1 MAPASS
7 GYDRQTAPS
16 SRYREVAVVRSPP
29 MQVASPGHTR
39 RYLSPGM
46 RHRSPV
52 YRPPSPP
59 SSTFREV
66 AYVHRGSPSRRDTPD
81 MSPGM
86 RHRSP
91 VYRPPSPPSSTFR
104 EVTYVHRG
112 SPSRRDTPDMRYSVP
127 FSARKALG
135 GTLQSSP
142 EQLDSARSSERSVF
156 IPADATPMN
165 VGRRPPSRT
174 TLAQQRAPDPLVNAL
189 QDQSHG
195 PRRPLSPTL
204 LPQQRALDP
213 LADALQGQSDDQ
225 RRSPSPTL
233 LPQQRASDPLVN
245 ALQGQSNGPRRP
257 PSPTLL
263 SQQRALDP
271 LVNALQGR
279 SHGSRRSPSP
289 TLLSQQRASD
299 PLADALQGRSHGPR
313 RSPSPTLL
321 PRQRAL
327 DPLAEQRAPD
337 PLVNALQ
344 GQSNG
349 PRRPP
354 SPTLLSQQSASDP
367 LVNRCV
373 PSEPEK
379 ATLSLSPSPLHVL
392 CSNARHAKRAGRASF
407 DVLLKHSRRIEE
419 WGYGVSYRILIDV
432 MLLACV
438 PLFLFSRIVRQRFS
452 SSLQPL
458 LFRSSESGHGP
469 LSARSAGNISVGEPR
484 LYGSAVS
491 HDSSNGLHFS
501 QTSSSRVLSRQAPK
515 ADDAPWYAERLPADL
530 EHEIRML
537 EAKTSIDS
545 YPRDAVQRHLNATEH
560 YQGRPQYLGRPTEG
574 PRRGDAL
581 ATGKALKMANFDMS
595 WEERKEH
602 TLSKPFQKNMP
613 PKVQKSGMYSGWP
626 MEDDRPV
633 VTLEEKPGTVRAF
646 GKDGKVVASTI
657 TVWVLDMVGRKHPI
671 VTTTDD
677 DVIGLRYGHICIHL
691 YLNILRMFRCVL
703 CTVRNVLERSEK
715 RCSWRTIH
723 QSFILT
729 VPAPFN
735 NVAMTKTGRY
745 KIMKLPW
752 IKEIEGTWKIHG
764 GHEIILQRKAIDKWT
779 GTEVTL
785 TLEVCKRSKM
795 YTCISFLSVRAS
807 FRCDEPCIKAAC

>member
-66 AYVHRGSPSRRDTPD
+66 A
-81 MSPGM
+81 
-86 RHRSP
+86 
-91 VYRPPSPPSSTFR
+91 
-104 EVTYVHRG
+104 YVHRG

-189 QDQSHG
+189 Q
-195 PRRPLSPTL
+195 
-204 LPQQRALDP
+204 
-213 LADALQGQSDDQ
+213 GQSK
-225 RRSPSPTL
+225 
-233 LPQQRASDPLVN
+233 
-245 ALQGQSNGPRRP
+245 
-257 PSPTLL
+257 
-263 SQQRALDP
+263 
-271 LVNALQGR
+271 
-279 SHGSRRSPSP
+279 
-289 TLLSQQRASD
+289 
-299 PLADALQGRSHGPR
+299 
-313 RSPSPTLL
+313 
-321 PRQRAL
+321 
-327 DPLAEQRAPD
+327 
-337 PLVNALQ
+337 
-344 GQSNG
+344 G

-491 HDSSNGLHFS
+491 HDSSHGLHFS

-677 DVIGLRYGHICIHL
+677 DIIGLRYEHIYIHE
-691 YLNILRMFRCVL
+691 YLNVLRMFRCVL